1 MLKRIFIPASFG
13 FKVICCIQ
21 IVLFIAVIAHAEIH
35 ALEFDHYLQDTIPQV
50 VNTDSLRFPINDR
63 RSDFLSTTPS
73 TFDLGKPSNI
83 KDSVVYDPVTKQYI
97 VYEKIGDRFY
107 RTPTTYT
114 SQEFIE
120 MQGRKEESEY
130 FKKRANTLSVL
141 NRGLIKP
148 KLNVYDKLFNRLF
161 GNGKIEIQPQGNV
174 DITAGYQG
182 QNIKNPTLPERA
194 RKNGGFDF
202 DMAAQLSVNA
212 NIGDKLKFP
221 IAYNTL
227 ANFDFS
233 NQLKLD
239 YSGLDDEILKR
250 FEAGNISFPSKSTLI
265 PGAQSLFG
273 IKTELQ
279 FGKLYVTTVLANQK
293 SQRQSVNLQGGAA
306 AQTFEIK
313 GDDYEENRHFLLGQ
327 YFHDNYN
334 KAMQN
339 LPAVTTPVQ
348 ILRLEVWV
356 TNKNGTT
363 TEARDIVGLMDLGEQ
378 KPFFPFTVTGT
389 LPANGTNSEY
399 RTILSNPNARNP
411 ALITNQL
418 LSIGL
423 KPVQDFEKT
432 YARKLDS
439 SQYVYNSKIG
449 FVSLNQPLQPDE
461 VLGVAYQYTYN
472 GRVYQVGEFS
482 QDIPPDTTS
491 GVQKVLFLKLLKA
504 TSQRTNLP
512 IWDWMMK
519 NVYSV
524 GYGSLERQ
532 DFKLDVLYQEPG
544 LGAKRYVPF
553 GNINQ
558 GTPILSLV
566 NLDRLNNQ
574 NDPQPDGVFDYVEY
588 FTVIPQYSRVI
599 FPVLE
604 PFGRDLAQQIYS
616 GGPPA
621 TAKDTLYY
629 ALYDSIKAVAQQ
641 FPNLDRFILRG
652 SAKTSSSTDISIGY
666 NIPQGSVNVTAGG
679 QQLRENIDYTVNYDL
694 GTIKIINQAIINAG
708 LPVQVNFENNAT
720 FGLQQRNFMA
730 LRLDYLAKNTAKEQ
744 MSIGGTMVRL
754 GERPYFTKVDY
765 GEDPIRNTMYGLDL
779 SYRREAPRLTKIL
792 DKLPFYQ
799 ATAPSNIT
807 AYVEGAYLQPGH
819 APQIGKGN
827 NGLVYIDDFEGSKSD
842 IDLRF
847 PPISWA
853 LASTP
858 FGATDRNGAPLFP
871 EASSNNSLDYGKNR
885 AKLAWY
891 QIEPILQDPRN
902 INNPVKD
909 REGLSDPRVRAIS
922 QTEIFP
928 QRSNDFGQNQLI
940 TFDLAYYPTEKGPY
954 NYDASTTGVQANGK
968 LLNPKNRWGGLMRNI
983 DQTDFETGN
992 VEYIECWIQDPFI
1005 NTPQRPNADQS
1016 NGGRFYINLGNVS
1029 EDLLKDS
1036 RRFFENGLPTPNAP
1050 TQVDNSVWGKVP
1062 RNPAQITNAFSNDP
1076 ADRPLQ
1082 DVGFDGLSDTG
1093 EVAKRATDYLNV
1105 LASNFG
1111 ANSPAYQNALADPSN
1126 DDYHYYR
1133 GTDYDAQGLGLLGR
1147 YKKFNN
1153 PEGNSPVAS
1162 TSSEFSSAATLY
1174 PDQEDLNR
1182 DNTLNETEEYFQYI
1196 VDLKPR
1202 SAPEMQ
1208 IGQNYIV
1215 DRKDVAVNLVNGTS
1229 RTETWY
1235 QLRIPINS
1243 FSNKVGNIPD
1253 FKSIRFIRMFLTDFE
1268 DSVVVRFGK
1277 LDLVRNVWRKFKYN
1291 IDSTGIYAPD
1301 NSFSELNVGAVN
1313 IEENDKRQPLP
1324 YRTPTEIERVQT
1336 LSSNGVN
1343 LLQNEQAL
1351 SLKFCN
1357 LQQTKAQGV
1366 FQTFA
1371 NRDIRQFR
1379 KLQMYIHAEQDKTGS
1394 EQLNDDDLTA
1404 VIRIGNDFVSNYYEV
1419 RIPLKLT
1426 PLSAASITNKNQ
1438 YSDTLWISRNSL
1450 DLNLDILT
1458 KIKIQRNVSSSPLNV
1473 IYRQLQPNGQTYS
1486 IMGNPNLGEV
1496 KGILLGVENT
1506 KQISACGEV
1515 WFNEL
1520 RLSSINEK
1528 GGWAALGRVDM
1539 TLSDLGTL
1547 SLSANTH
1554 TNGFGTLEQRV
1565 TERYRDDFTQFD
1577 AAANLELGKILPKQA
1592 GLSIPLYVG
1601 YSQTVSTPEFDPYD
1615 LDIKLKDKL
1624 KYSERRDRDSIRKNA
1639 VDFTSIKT
1647 FNLTNVRKNK
1657 TNNKKPKI
1665 TDISNIDVSY
1675 NYTKTQVHNPLIE
1688 NNEVTKH
1695 HAGLGYNYAPE
1706 PKYIEPFKKFI
1717 KTKSHWLDFIRD
1729 FNVNPLPSQLSF
1741 KADIFRQFGALKPR
1755 SVGGDAKYS
1764 IPETYDKYYTF
1775 DRNYILRWDLTH
1787 SLNLDYTALNNA
1799 RIDEPYGRLNT
1810 KAKRDT
1816 VRRNLLRGGRNVVFD
1831 QTANF
1836 TYTVPTTKFPLLN
1849 FSTIRLRYSA
1859 NYRWIGA
1866 SRLAVNLGN
1875 ILENGQQ
1882 EEATVQLDM
1891 SKLYNKSKWLRALD
1905 QPRPNDSMR
1914 NAALPQPTDTSAT
1927 KGKRRNADPNA
1938 LPEIGTVPR
1947 IFGKLLT
1954 SIKTVNFTVSQNS
1967 NTRLPGYTDST
1978 QYLGQNFRSMQPGFG
1993 FILGKQPDSNW
2004 LNRAAAKGLIT
2015 KDTLFNDLFNQT
2027 FDQRIALAAQLEP
2040 VRDLTIDL
2048 NLDKTFNKNYSELFK
2063 DTSGTGVGF
2072 AHLSPYAGGGFNVS
2086 YIAFST
2092 LFEKYDPNQVSKTFN
2107 KFQDYRVLLSQRLGK
2122 LNPYSQVQ
2130 GADGYY
2136 LGYGRYAID
2145 VLVPS
2150 FIAAYTGKDP
2160 QKVSLINQNN
2170 SGIKSN
2176 PFRGIKPKPNW
2187 RISYNGLSSVPA
2199 FQKIFTNFSITHAYT
2214 ASLSMNSFTS
2224 ALLYQD
2230 ISRFGYPSFI
2240 DTTSDSDNFIPYYLV
2255 PNVTINEQFAP
2266 LLGFDLSFVN
2276 QLTAKFEFVKQRQLS
2291 LSLIDFQ
2298 LSEVRSTE
2306 YTVGAGFRKRGLKL
2320 PFKVPFTK
2328 KDSKEL
2334 SNEINFRFD
2343 FRVRD
2348 NVTSNSRLDQQAAF
2362 ATNGS
2367 REITLS
2373 PTIDYYINNRIN
2385 LKLYFDQRRVN
2396 PYISSSAPTVNTR
2409 AGLQVRVSLAQ

>member
-1 MLKRIFIPASFG
+1 MLKRLFAPASFG
-13 FKVICCIQ
+13 FKIICCIQ
-21 IVLFIAVIAHAEIH
+21 IVLCIAMPAQAEIH
-35 ALEFDHYLQDTIPQV
+35 TSEFEYYLQDTVPQV
-50 VNTDSLRFPINDR
+50 ISTDSLRFPINDR
-63 RSDFLSTTPS
+63 RSDFLSTPSS
-73 TFDLGKPSNI
+73 TFDLGKPANI

-97 VYEKIGDRFY
+97 VYEKIGNRFY

-114 SQEFIE
+114 SEEFIQ
-120 MQGRKEESEY
+120 MQGQKEEAEY

-250 FEAGNISFPSKSTLI
+250 FEAGNVSFPSRSTLI

-279 FGKLYVTTVLANQK
+279 FGKLFVTTVLANQK

-334 KAMQN
+334 KAMKN

-378 KPFFPFTVTGT
+378 QPFFPFTVTGT
-389 LPANGTNSEY
+389 LPSNGTNSEY
-399 RTILSNPNARNP
+399 NTILSNPNARSS

-418 LSIGL
+418 LNLGL

-439 SQYVYNSKIG
+439 SQYIYNSKIG

-512 IWDWMMK
+512 IWDLMMK

-524 GYGSLERQ
+524 GYGTLERQ
-532 DFKLDVLYQEPG
+532 DFKLDVLFQEPG
-544 LGAKRYVPF
+544 FGAKRYVPF

-558 GTPILSLV
+558 GTPILTLV

-604 PFGRDLAQQIYS
+604 PFGRDLAQQIY
-616 GGPPA
+616 GPAPPP
-621 TAKDTLYY
+621 TAGDTLFY

-641 FPNLDRFILRG
+641 FPNLDRFLLRG

-708 LPVQVNFENNAT
+708 LPVQVNFENNAS
-720 FGLQQRNFMA
+720 FGLQQRNYMA

-744 MSIGGTMVRL
+744 LSLGGTIVRL

-765 GEDPIRNTMYGLDL
+765 GEDPIRNTMYGLDM
-779 SYRREAPRLTKIL
+779 SYRRDVPRLTKIL
-792 DKLPFYQ
+792 DKLPFYN

-807 AYVEGAYLQPGH
+807 AYVEGAYLKPGH

-858 FGATDRNGAPLFP
+858 LGATDRNGTLIFP
-871 EASSNNSLDYGKNR
+871 EASSSNSIDYGKNR
-885 AKLAWY
+885 AKIAWY

-909 REGLSDPRVRAIS
+909 KEGLSDPRVRAIS

-954 NYDASTTGVQANGK
+954 NYDASAAGVQSNGK
-968 LLNPKNRWGGLMRNI
+968 LLNPKSRWGGLMRNI

-1005 NTPQRPNADQS
+1005 NTTQRPSADQS
-1016 NGGRFYINLGNVS
+1016 TGGKFYINLGNVS
-1029 EDLLKDS
+1029 EDVLKDS

-1050 TQVDNSVWGKVP
+1050 TQVDNSAWGRVP
-1062 RNPAQITNAFSNDP
+1062 RNPAQLTNAFSNDP

-1082 DVGFDGLSDTG
+1082 DVGFDGLNDSG
-1093 EVAKRATDYLNV
+1093 EIAKRTPDYLSV
-1105 LASNFG
+1105 LSSIFG

-1126 DDYHYYR
+1126 DNYHYYR
-1133 GTDYDAQGLGLLGR
+1133 GDDYDAQSLGLLGR

-1153 PEGNSPVAS
+1153 PQGNSPVAS
-1162 TSSEFSSAATLY
+1162 TNSQFSSAATLY

-1196 VDLKPR
+1196 VDLKPP

-1215 DRKDVAVNLVNGTS
+1215 DKKSVAVNLVNGTTRS
-1229 RTETWY
+1229 ETWY

-1243 FSNKVGNIPD
+1243 FSSKVGNIPD

-1301 NSFSELNVGAVN
+1301 KSFSELNVGAVN

-1343 LLQNEQAL
+1343 LLQNEQSL

-1357 LQQTKAQGV
+1357 LQQAGAKGV

-1371 NRDIRQFR
+1371 NRDIRQFK
-1379 KLQMYIHAEQDKTGS
+1379 KLKMFIHAEKAVDAF
-1394 EQLNDDDLTA
+1394 LNDDDLTA
-1404 VIRIGNDFVSNYYEV
+1404 VVRIGNDFVSNYYEV

-1426 PLSAASITNKNQ
+1426 PLEAASITNKDQ

-1450 DLNLDILT
+1450 DLDLEILT

-1473 IYRQLQPNGQTYS
+1473 VYRQLQPNGHTYS

-1528 GGWAALGRVDM
+1528 GGWAALGRLDM
-1539 TLSDLGTL
+1539 TLADLGTL
-1547 SLSANTH
+1547 TLSANTH
-1554 TNGFGTLEQRV
+1554 SNGFGTLEQRV

-1577 AAANLELGKILPKQA
+1577 AAANLELGKLLPKQA
-1592 GLSIPLYVG
+1592 GLSIPLYAG
-1601 YSQTVSTPEFDPYD
+1601 YSQTVSTPEYDPYD

-1624 KYSERRDRDSIRKNA
+1624 GYSRRSDRDSIRKNA
-1639 VDFTSIKT
+1639 IDFTSIKT
-1647 FNLTNVRKNK
+1647 YNLTNVRKIK
-1657 TNNKKPKI
+1657 TNNKKAKI
-1665 TDISNIDVSY
+1665 TDISNIDLSY

-1717 KTKSHWLDFIRD
+1717 KTKSRWLDFIRD
-1729 FNVNPLPSQLSF
+1729 FNINPLPSQLSF

-1755 SVGGDAKYS
+1755 SVGGDVKYS

-1799 RIDEPYGRLNT
+1799 RIDEPYGRLDT

-1816 VRRNLLRGGRNVVFD
+1816 VRRNLLKGGRNVVFD

-1836 TYTVPTTKFPLLN
+1836 TYTVPTTKFPLLDW
-1849 FSTIRLRYSA
+1849 STIRLRYTA

-1905 QPRPNDSMR
+1905 LPRPNDSTR
-1914 NAALPQPTDTSAT
+1914 PAPPVQPTDTST
-1927 KGKRRNADPNA
+1927 NKKGKRKNTDPNA
-1938 LPEIGTVPR
+1938 VVQIGTVPR

-1954 SIKTVNFTVSQNS
+1954 SVKTLNFTVSQNS

-1978 QYLGQNFRSMQPGFG
+1978 QYVGQNFRSMEPGFG
-1993 FILGKQPDSNW
+1993 FILGRQPDSAW
-2004 LNRAAAKGLIT
+2004 LNKAAARGLIT
-2015 KDTLFNDLFNQT
+2015 RDTLFNDLFNQT
-2027 FDQRIALAAQLEP
+2027 FDQRISLAAQLEP

-2063 DTSGTGVGF
+2063 DTTGTGIGF

-2092 LFEKYDPNQVSKTFN
+2092 LFEKYDPNRVSKTFN
-2107 KFQDYRVLLSQRLGK
+2107 TFQDYRVTLAQRLGK

-2130 GADGYY
+2130 TADGYY

-2145 VLVPS
+2145 VLIPA

-2160 QKVSLINQNN
+2160 QKVSLIDQNN
-2170 SGIKSN
+2170 KGIKSN
-2176 PFRGIKPKPNW
+2176 PFRGIMPKPNW
-2187 RISYNGLSSVPA
+2187 RISYNGLSSVKG
-2199 FQKIFTNFSITHAYT
+2199 FEKIFTNFSITHAYT

-2230 ISRFGYPSFI
+2230 VSRFGYPSFI
-2240 DTTSDSDNFIPYYLV
+2240 DTVSDNFIPYYLI

-2266 LLGFDLSFVN
+2266 LLGFDVSFVN
-2276 QLTAKFEFVKQRQLS
+2276 QLNAKFEFVKQRQLS

-2306 YTVGAGFRKRGLKL
+2306 YTIGAGFRKRGLKL

-2334 SNEINFRFD
+2334 TNEINFRFD

-2348 NVTSNSRLDQQAAF
+2348 NVTSNSRLDQQSAF

-2409 AGLQVRVSLAQ
+2409 AGLQVRISLAQ

>member
-1 MLKRIFIPASFG
+1 MLKRIFASASFG
-13 FKVICCIQ
+13 FKIICCIQ
-21 IVLFIAVIAHAEIH
+21 FVLFIAVVSHAEIPVF
-35 ALEFDHYLQDTIPQV
+35 EFDHYLQDTIPQV
-50 VNTDSLRFPINDR
+50 VNTDSLKFPINDR
-63 RSDFLSTTPS
+63 HSDFLSTSPS

-83 KDSVVYDPVTKQYI
+83 KDSVVYDPVTKQYV

-161 GNGKIEIQPQGNV
+161 GNGKIEIEPQGNV

-378 KPFFPFTVTGT
+378 QPFFPGFTVTGT
-389 LPANGTNSEY
+389 LPSNNTNTEY
-399 RTILSNPNARNP
+399 STILANSNARNP

-439 SQYVYNSKIG
+439 TQFVYNSKIG
-449 FVSLNQPLQPDE
+449 FVSINQPLQPDE

-512 IWDWMMK
+512 IWDLMMK

-553 GNINQ
+553 GDINQ
-558 GTPILSLV
+558 GTPILTLV

-604 PFGRDLAQQIYS
+604 PFGRDLAERIYA

-621 TAKDTLYY
+621 TARDTLYY

-708 LPVQVNFENNAT
+708 LPVQVNFENNAS
-720 FGLQQRNFMA
+720 FGLQQRNYMA

-744 MSIGGTMVRL
+744 MSIGGTIVRL

-779 SYRREAPRLTKIL
+779 SYRRDAPRITKIL

-827 NGLVYIDDFEGSKSD
+827 KGLVYIDDFEGSKSD

-858 FGATDRNGAPLFP
+858 LGATDRNGIPLFP
-871 EASSNNSLDYGKNR
+871 EASSSNSLDYGKNR

-954 NYDASTTGVQANGK
+954 NFDASTTGVQSNGK
-968 LLNPKNRWGGLMRNI
+968 LLNPKSRWGGLMRNI

-1005 NTPQRPNADQS
+1005 NTPQRPNASQS
-1016 NGGRFYINLGNVS
+1016 SGGKFYINLGNVS

-1050 TQVDNSVWGKVP
+1050 TQVDNSVWGRVP

-1082 DVGFDGLSDTG
+1082 DVGFDGLNDAA
-1093 EVAKRATDYLNV
+1093 EAAKRATDYLDV
-1105 LASNFG
+1105 LRANFG
-1111 ANSPAYQNALADPSN
+1111 INSPVYQNAIADPSSDN
-1126 DDYHYYR
+1126 YHYYR
-1133 GTDYDAQGLGLLGR
+1133 GDDYDAQGLGLLGR

-1196 VDLKPR
+1196 VDLKP
-1202 SAPEMQ
+1202 SATPEMQ

-1215 DRKDVAVNLVNGTS
+1215 DKKDVAVNLVNGTT

-1253 FKSIRFIRMFLTDFE
+1253 FKSIRFIRLFLTDFE

-1301 NSFSELNVGAVN
+1301 NAFSDLNVGAVN

-1357 LQQTKAQGV
+1357 LQQAKAKGV

-1379 KLQMYIHAEQDKTGS
+1379 KLQMYIHAEKVVDAS
-1394 EQLNDDDLTA
+1394 LNDDDLTA
-1404 VIRIGNDFVSNYYEV
+1404 VVRIGNDFVSNYYEV

-1426 PLSAASITNKNQ
+1426 PLAAASITNKNQ
-1438 YSDTLWISRNSL
+1438 YSDTLWIAGNSL
-1450 DLNLDILT
+1450 DLDLDILT
-1458 KIKIQRNVSSSPLNV
+1458 KIKIQRNVSSSPLNAV
-1473 IYRQLQPNGQTYS
+1473 YRQLQPNGQTYS
-1486 IMGNPNLGEV
+1486 ILGNPNLGEV

-1506 KQISACGEV
+1506 RQISACGEV

-1520 RLSSINEK
+1520 RLSSLNEK

-1592 GLSIPLYVG
+1592 GLSVPLYAG
-1601 YSQTVSTPEFDPYD
+1601 YSQTVSAPEFNPYD

-1624 KYSERRDRDSIRKNA
+1624 GYSERTDRDSIRKNA
-1639 VDFTSIKT
+1639 IDFTSIKT

-1657 TNNKKPKI
+1657 TNNKKAKI

-1675 NYTKTQVHNPLIE
+1675 NYTKTQIHNPLIE
-1688 NNEVTKH
+1688 NNEVTKY

-1706 PKYIEPFKKFI
+1706 PKYIEPFKKFV
-1717 KTKSHWLDFIRD
+1717 KTKS
-1729 FNVNPLPSQLSF
+1729 
-1741 KADIFRQFGALKPR
+1741 
-1755 SVGGDAKYS
+1755 
-1764 IPETYDKYYTF
+1764 
-1775 DRNYILRWDLTH
+1775 
-1787 SLNLDYTALNNA
+1787 
-1799 RIDEPYGRLNT
+1799 
-1810 KAKRDT
+1810 
-1816 VRRNLLRGGRNVVFD
+1816 
-1831 QTANF
+1831 
-1836 TYTVPTTKFPLLN
+1836 
-1849 FSTIRLRYSA
+1849 
-1859 NYRWIGA
+1859 
-1866 SRLAVNLGN
+1866 
-1875 ILENGQQ
+1875 
-1882 EEATVQLDM
+1882 
-1891 SKLYNKSKWLRALD
+1891 
-1905 QPRPNDSMR
+1905 
-1914 NAALPQPTDTSAT
+1914 
-1927 KGKRRNADPNA
+1927 
-1938 LPEIGTVPR
+1938 
-1947 IFGKLLT
+1947 
-1954 SIKTVNFTVSQNS
+1954 
-1967 NTRLPGYTDST
+1967 
-1978 QYLGQNFRSMQPGFG
+1978 
-1993 FILGKQPDSNW
+1993 
-2004 LNRAAAKGLIT
+2004 
-2015 KDTLFNDLFNQT
+2015 
-2027 FDQRIALAAQLEP
+2027 
-2040 VRDLTIDL
+2040 
-2048 NLDKTFNKNYSELFK
+2048 
-2063 DTSGTGVGF
+2063 
-2072 AHLSPYAGGGFNVS
+2072 
-2086 YIAFST
+2086 
-2092 LFEKYDPNQVSKTFN
+2092 
-2107 KFQDYRVLLSQRLGK
+2107 
-2122 LNPYSQVQ
+2122 
-2130 GADGYY
+2130 
-2136 LGYGRYAID
+2136 
-2145 VLVPS
+2145 
-2150 FIAAYTGKDP
+2150 
-2160 QKVSLINQNN
+2160 
-2170 SGIKSN
+2170 
-2176 PFRGIKPKPNW
+2176 
-2187 RISYNGLSSVPA
+2187 
-2199 FQKIFTNFSITHAYT
+2199 
-2214 ASLSMNSFTS
+2214 
-2224 ALLYQD
+2224 
-2230 ISRFGYPSFI
+2230 
-2240 DTTSDSDNFIPYYLV
+2240 
-2255 PNVTINEQFAP
+2255 
-2266 LLGFDLSFVN
+2266 
-2276 QLTAKFEFVKQRQLS
+2276 
-2291 LSLIDFQ
+2291 
-2298 LSEVRSTE
+2298 
-2306 YTVGAGFRKRGLKL
+2306 
-2320 PFKVPFTK
+2320 
-2328 KDSKEL
+2328 
-2334 SNEINFRFD
+2334 
-2343 FRVRD
+2343 
-2348 NVTSNSRLDQQAAF
+2348 
-2362 ATNGS
+2362 
-2367 REITLS
+2367 
-2373 PTIDYYINNRIN
+2373 
-2385 LKLYFDQRRVN
+2385 
-2396 PYISSSAPTVNTR
+2396 
-2409 AGLQVRVSLAQ
+2409 